1 LPFLLFDLPG
11 WFSRA
16 TLDIFQTQLA
26 TYSNFRLL
34 NYCLL
39 LAVFFITE
47 VAQIV
52 GYSYVLKVNVQHYIL
67 LTNFIVLGYSWATF
81 SPTHLVTLYLLAIS
95 NLTETFRQV
104 LKPANWIVQV
114 QTPMLLF

>member
-52 GYSYVLKVNVQHYIL
+52 GYSYVLKVNVQQYFWQTL
-67 LTNFIVLGYSWATF
+67 LSWATVGQ
-81 SPTHLVTLYLLAIS
+81 L
-95 NLTETFRQV
+95 FRQR
-104 LKPANWIVQV
+104 LWSPCTYLPFQN
-114 QTPMLLF
+114 